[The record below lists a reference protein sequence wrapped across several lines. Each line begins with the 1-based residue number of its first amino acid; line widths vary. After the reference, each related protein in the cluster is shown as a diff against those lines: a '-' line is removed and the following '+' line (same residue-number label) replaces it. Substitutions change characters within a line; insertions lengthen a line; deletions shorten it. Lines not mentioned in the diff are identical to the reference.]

1 MTTTTTST
9 GAKVRTTTT
18 STGAK
23 VRTATAAATAAATAT
38 ATATAP
44 VDIAAL
50 GVAAGMDPV
59 IAAMVAGFTNGTP
72 LIPATATAAAMVD
85 PLASARA
92 EFATALGDAHKST
105 DRWTESYAAALNEH
119 LPIEWWTFD
128 HKAEC
133 ADGKATRREQKAT
146 YSALKTAGYSNPSVA
161 WKRVRNAAAVLK
173 GWVDCETE
181 EEEEE
186 EVEATEADKVASKYQ
201 KIQALIAD
209 AIKKL
214 GKLDADHSTD
224 MQALADTAKRLP
236 SL

>member
-9 GAKVRTTTT
+9 GAKVRVI
-18 STGAK
+18 K
-23 VRTATAAATAAATAT
+23 ATAS
-38 ATATAP
+38 ATAP
-44 VDIAAL
+44 VDIAVR

-59 IAAMVAGFTNGTP
+59 IAAMVAGFTNGTTTP
-72 LIPATATAAAMVD
+72 LIDSRVAVTVAMTD
-85 PLASARA
+85 PLASART
-92 EFATALGDAHKST
+92 EFASALGDAHKST
-105 DRWTESYAAALNEH
+105 DRWTENFAAALNEH
-119 LPIEWWTFD
+119 LPVEWWTFD

-186 EVEATEADKVASKYQ
+186 VEATEEGKVASKYQ

-214 GKLDADHSTD
+214 GKLDADHTTERES
-224 MQALADTAKRLP
+224 LAAIAKRLP